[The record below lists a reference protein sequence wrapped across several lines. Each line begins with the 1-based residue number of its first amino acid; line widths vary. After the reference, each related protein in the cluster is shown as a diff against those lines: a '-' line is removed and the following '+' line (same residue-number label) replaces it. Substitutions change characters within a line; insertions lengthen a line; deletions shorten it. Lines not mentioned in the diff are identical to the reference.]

1 MLCMELIAHAGKR
14 LGVGPV
20 DSARGARNAAP
31 GLPSLRRSS
40 SREDG
45 RPVWDA
51 IVWRQAVDQAQ
62 LLCLIVDRSGR
73 VFERSAAAASL
84 LESGGSLRLQGG
96 RLSASTPQDTQRL
109 RQQIGSAATGSGI
122 GQRQHTFSVG
132 ALYVRVL
139 PLGGRGGSPPNPKHI
154 DCALILIRK
163 RTRRRPP
170 TAAAIRTQLQCTSAE
185 AQIAAALAAGHS
197 PRQIATQRRVSIN
210 TIRAQVRALFADT
223 GVRRIGE
230 LVAFL
235 AGL

>member
-1 MLCMELIAHAGKR
+1 MELIAHAGTS
-14 LGVGPV
+14 LGKSPV
-20 DSARGARNAAP
+20 DSTGGVRNVAP
-31 GLPSLRRSS
+31 GFPGLRRSP

-45 RPVWDA
+45 RAGWDA

-62 LLCLIVDRSGR
+62 LLCVIVDRAGR
-73 VFERSAAAASL
+73 LLERSAAAASL
-84 LESGGSLRLQGG
+84 LDGGGSLRLQGG
-96 RLSASTPQDTQRL
+96 RLAAATAQDTQRL
-109 RQQIGSAATGSGI
+109 RQQIGIAATGCGI
-122 GQRQHTFSVG
+122 GQRQPTFSVG
-132 ALYVRVL
+132 TLDVQVV
-139 PLGGRGGSPPNPKHI
+139 PLGARAGSPSNPRSA

-170 TAAAIRTQLQCTSAE
+170 TAAAIRTQLQCTAAE

-197 PRQIATQRRVSIN
+197 PREIAAQRHVSIH